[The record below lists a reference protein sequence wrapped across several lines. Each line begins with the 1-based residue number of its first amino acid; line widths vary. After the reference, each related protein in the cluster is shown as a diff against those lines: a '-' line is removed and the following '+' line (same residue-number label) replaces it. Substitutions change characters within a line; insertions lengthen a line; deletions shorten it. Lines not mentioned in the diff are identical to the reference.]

1 MTPPRDGSHDEG
13 ESKSGVG
20 AFDSDSCAEEH
31 ASNAQ
36 ASDDADEAGCTTP
49 LSTPPAGPWCKD
61 ELRRD
66 RAVVLAAVAQNGR
79 ALEHASGE
87 LGTKRT
93 WCWLRWPRTARRCC
107 TCRRGFRRT
116 WTWCSPRWL
125 RDGPARRLGGAPEC
139 QGRGTR
145 EKKRKSAVPRLE
157 GSRMTRTWCWP
168 PWPRTGT
175 RCATLRSGSVMTGM
189 WRSPRW
195 PTPTLQASSTLQRVA
210 AMADD
215 AERAAAAADSS
226 HRHKG
231 RQPLR
236 GRRDGR
242 GGRRLRWRQ
251 QKLWLRTSRVRVRLQ
266 RRRDRQRMHPPSEQ

>member
-125 RDGPARRLGGAPEC
+125 RDGPARRLEELRNAKDVVLAAVVQHGRTLYHASKRLQNDKDVVLAAVAKNGYALRYASVGLRNDRDVALAAVAHPDAP
-139 QGRGTR
+139 GIVN
-145 EKKRKSAVPRLE
+145 A
-157 GSRMTRTWCWP
+157 
-168 PWPRTGT
+168 
-175 RCATLRSGSVMTGM
+175 
-189 WRSPRW
+189 
-195 PTPTLQASSTLQRVA
+195 PT
-210 AMADD
+210 
-215 AERAAAAADSS
+215 
-226 HRHKG
+226 
-231 RQPLR
+231 
-236 GRRDGR
+236 GRRHGGRRRTRRR
-242 GGRRLRWRQ
+242 GGRLKPSPQGPAASTRSTR
-251 QKLWLRTSRVRVRLQ
+251 RT
-266 RRRDRQRMHPPSEQ
+266 RRTKTTMETAEAVAAHVTSTSTASKAERSAANASAL